1 MASEEDIDE
10 SNQLLV
16 VIVDVNPNQLMFARK
31 QGLFYKFKKRWYKL
45 RQLWKILLLM
55 LEKEP
60 YMTSLHCINKAYF
73 LLGGHP
79 PQEARYCPLQI
90 IRVSH

>member
-31 QGLFYKFKKRWYKL
+31 QGLSYKFQKRIEQKG
-45 RQLWKILLLM
+45 
-55 LEKEP
+55 
-60 YMTSLHCINKAYF
+60 MT
-73 LLGGHP
+73 
-79 PQEARYCPLQI
+79 
-90 IRVSH
+90 